1 MSAHAPSR
9 FAALR
14 KRKAQGGSVAP
25 HRSAAELQRL
35 AALPLSERSAAE
47 KEAVRNARKREKWK
61 EKKAAA
67 AVAAASLP
75 VLHIPSPPP
84 PTRSSSPQRQASA
97 ALASAAALALPAPSA
112 VRHDSLL
119 HTVDLED
126 ILWRSLSPPTA
137 PVAAV
142 ASSAAAALPCLPLRL
157 PSPPPASVSPLPLF
171 DESYHP
177 SPSLPAAAAAA
188 SPATVAP
195 PIPPAPATSAAAA
208 SAMSSASK
216 LRSSILKKRAV
227 MSKLLPVP
235 QRAAARTA
243 DERLRT
249 LQERKQVEEDDSID
263 DENSARIE
271 VDVWKQRE
279 KLAQIVSTATADE
292 NAAWASAEKTFADS
306 IIGVVAREVKR
317 RRGDHC
323 AGISS
328 SKADTIQANVH
339 TWASTARLQG
349 KCTGTA
355 DTHAH
360 APHGLCP
367 GPFSPSTFFLHGVVQ
382 FAHWKDHKRNN
393 DPCQLIR
400 NRCRADDNDS
410 FVKWLAANGRF
421 LYACCHAI
429 ESARESRIPSIPP

>member
-1 MSAHAPSR
+1 M
-9 FAALR
+9 
-14 KRKAQGGSVAP
+14 AP

-75 VLHIPSPPP
+75 VLHIPSPP
-84 PTRSSSPQRQASA
+84 
-97 ALASAAALALPAPSA
+97 
-112 VRHDSLL
+112 
-119 HTVDLED
+119 
-126 ILWRSLSPPTA
+126 
-137 PVAAV
+137 
-142 ASSAAAALPCLPLRL
+142 
-157 PSPPPASVSPLPLF
+157 
-171 DESYHP
+171 
-177 SPSLPAAAAAA
+177 
-188 SPATVAP
+188 
-195 PIPPAPATSAAAA
+195 
-208 SAMSSASK
+208 
-216 LRSSILKKRAV
+216 
-227 MSKLLPVP
+227 
-235 QRAAARTA
+235 RTA